1 MAKIKVQISLE
12 EELLKEI
19 DLYCEKNYMNRSWMI
34 SQATVQALNQQKMID
49 SMANLAIALK
59 NVTEN
64 GEIDD
69 ETRREME
76 RFETL
81 CKLFVTK

>member
-1 MAKIKVQISLE
+1 
-12 EELLKEI
+12 
-19 DLYCEKNYMNRSWMI
+19 
-34 SQATVQALNQQKMID
+34 MID